1 MSPAGASSGPV
12 TSTATA
18 SPIWSGRTTV
28 TWEVVVLVHGRP
40 AREQS
45 PRLEQAGVC
54 ADVAGWSVVG
64 AGDFNGDG
72 KPDLVWQNDG
82 TWDVVVWYMGGPQG
96 NSRLGRNR
104 LASTD
109 VAGWSVVGARDF
121 NGDSKPDL
129 VWQNDGTWECRGLV
143 HGRPAREQ
151 FPRLEQAGVH
161 GCRRLEGDRPLM
173 LERDLR
179 ASWTD
184 RTDETI
190 GPMKGLWVNGSGVMR
205 PRAAVAHRSRDEAQR
220 RCRPSQRTA
229 RMILLRGARQ
239 PHGGR
244 TSASDA
250 MVRGARSASLTE
262 WRCRLPLPR
271 ASAALIAVSPMA
283 RDSRHRRALE
293 RTAR

>member
-1 MSPAGASSGPV
+1 MGGPQGNSRLGWNNLAS
-12 TSTATA
+12 T
-18 SPIWSGRTTV
+18 
-28 TWEVVVLVHGRP
+28 
-40 AREQS
+40 
-45 PRLEQAGVC
+45 
-54 ADVAGWSVVG
+54 DVAGWSVVG

-72 KPDLVWQNDG
+72 TPDLVWQNAS
-82 TWDVVVWYMGGPQG
+82 TWQVVVWYMGGPQG
-96 NSRLGRNR
+96 NSRLGWNN

-109 VAGWSVVGARDF
+109 VAGWSVVGAGDF
-121 NGDSKPDL
+121 NGDSTPDL
-129 VWQNDGTWECRGLV
+129 VWQNDGNVGCRGVVHGRPARKQSPRLEQPGVHGCRRLERRRRTGLQRRQQARSGLAERRHVGCRGLV

-151 FPRLEQAGVH
+151 FPRLEQPGVH

-179 ASWTD
+179 ASCTD

-229 RMILLRGARQ
+229 RMILPRGARQ
-239 PHGGR
+239 PHGGH

-250 MVRGARSASLTE
+250 VVRGARNASSRSGDVVYPCLVH
-262 WRCRLPLPR
+262 RPL
-271 ASAALIAVSPMA
+271 
-283 RDSRHRRALE
+283 
-293 RTAR
+293 